1 MLEKLDKEADKRME
15 RREERRLKLEAEM
28 EIKRREERQ
37 MQIQMQ
43 QMWTNLF
50 QSIFSNSNVNPRTLY
65 TPPTFSS
72 YPHSNYDLTSPFCP
86 LTSSPSSYQAPTS
99 SD

>member
-1 MLEKLDKEADKRME
+1 MLEELDKEADERME

-28 EIKRREERQ
+28 ENKRREEERQ
-37 MQIQMQ
+37 MQQT
-43 QMWTNLF
+43 WTNLF
-50 QSIFSNSNVNPRTLY
+50 QSIFSNSNVNPRTYY

-72 YPHSNYDLTSPFCP
+72 YPHSNYDLSSPFCP
-86 LTSSPSSYQAPTS
+86 PTSSPSSYQPPTS